1 MRGTVCGFVRK
12 KWGRAAAAT
21 EIRYERRRGAR
32 GGGDD
37 EAVSG
42 RGCRRA
48 STTGR
53 VERLWGRAGE
63 HYDPRGGAVE
73 APGRALRFRAVRP
86 PRRRPTVGGHAGRS
100 RGVLQAVGRDERSP
114 RDAGRGRAGGA
125 ALSRARSP
133 LLKPA
138 LRCGRVGGPLG
149 GAQGVRVGSEARW
162 RPRRAG
168 QAMLRPRRPGGR
180 GLRPKR
186 GSPDC
191 IKKGFAWSDR
201 F

>member
-53 VERLWGRAGE
+53 VERLWGRVGE

-86 PRRRPTVGGHAGRS
+86 PRRRPTLGGHAGRS
-100 RGVLQAVGRDERSP
+100 RGVLQAVGRE
-114 RDAGRGRAGGA
+114 
-125 ALSRARSP
+125 
-133 LLKPA
+133 
-138 LRCGRVGGPLG
+138 
-149 GAQGVRVGSEARW
+149 E
-162 RPRRAG
+162 
-168 QAMLRPRRPGGR
+168 
-180 GLRPKR
+180 
-186 GSPDC
+186 
-191 IKKGFAWSDR
+191 
-201 F
+201 